1 MNVAHEKLDGLD
13 RERVLGAVLPVLRAH
28 GVDAVEIVWRTDR
41 SGWLLEV
48 TVERPESTIP
58 GAGITVELCS
68 EISRDLSAAL
78 DVADVIQQRY
88 RLEVGSPGLE
98 RALYSA
104 RDYAR
109 FAGQAARLK
118 LSEAID
124 GQFVLRGTLQGID
137 ENGLV
142 SLETERSE
150 VLTLPLESIQSA
162 RLVFEMG
169 GASARGKPPGRAS
182 GRPVRG
188 KPDGRTETG
197 RSGQTKPGDRTET
210 GRSGQATPGDR
221 TEIDQ
226 AAKAARS
233 QR

>member
-41 SGWLLEV
+41 AGWLLEV
-48 TVERPESTIP
+48 TVERPDSTIP
-58 GAGITVELCS
+58 GAGVTVDLCS

-78 DVADVIQQRY
+78 DVADAIAQRY

-118 LSEAID
+118 LKDPVA
-124 GQFVLRGTLQGID
+124 GQHVLRGTLHGLD
-137 ENGLV
+137 ENGQVL
-142 SLETERSE
+142 LETGRSE
-150 VLTLPLESIQSA
+150 IVPLPLESIENA

-169 GASARGKPPGRAS
+169 GGEKARGGKPGRTNKLNRPARAER
-182 GRPVRG
+182 GRNN
-188 KPDGRTETG
+188 
-197 RSGQTKPGDRTET
+197 
-210 GRSGQATPGDR
+210 
-221 TEIDQ
+221 
-226 AAKAARS
+226 
-233 QR
+233 